1 MTPPKRLETPIM
13 KRRQT
18 LALGAATGA
27 AAAATALPQ
36 WALAADAAPAASA
49 AKAAASSGALA
60 APLNK
65 AAPGQRVLRYAFRV
79 AESGFDPAQIN
90 DLYSRYITAHIF
102 ESLYTYDY
110 LARPGKIVPL
120 IADGM
125 PLVEDNYRQ
134 WTFKVRPGIFFT
146 DDPAFKATQGK
157 GREVVAEDFLF
168 AFRRFAD
175 PVVKSPLWASM
186 EAYKI
191 LGLAELRKAAIDAK
205 KPLDYDS
212 PVEGLRLLDRYTLQV
227 RVAEPRPR
235 FIENMAVADLFG
247 AVARE
252 VVQAYGSDI
261 PAHPVGTGPFKL
273 AQWRRSSLIVLERN
287 TAYRERLWEATPN
300 ADDAE
305 GQAIAA
311 KLRGRKLPLLD
322 RVEVSI
328 IEEQQPRWL
337 SFLNGEYN
345 LIERVPEEF
354 IQTAMPARRVAPNLA
369 KKGIRGAITLGADI
383 TFTYFNMEDPVVGGM
398 EPGKVALRRAIGL
411 AVDLER
417 EIRLVRRGMAIP
429 SQGPIMPHTTHY
441 DPSFKSE
448 MSEYNP
454 AKAKALLELY
464 GYVDRN
470 SDGWREQPNGQPLV
484 LQIATQPDQ
493 VSRALNE
500 LWERNMNGI
509 GIKVEFKSA
518 KWPENLKAGRAGK
531 LQIWALASG
540 ASGGDSQGMITRY
553 YGPQAGNQNF
563 PRFKLPAL
571 DAIHDK
577 LTVLPDG
584 PERAELFREARKLAI
599 AYMPYKLHVHRFI
612 ADMYDATV
620 VGYKRPVGWNDWWHM
635 VDVLPQSKAT

>member
-1 MTPPKRLETPIM
+1 M

-27 AAAATALPQ
+27 AAATALPQ
-36 WALAADAAPAASA
+36 WALAADAASAASS
-49 AKAAASSGALA
+49 AKGAASSGALA
-60 APLNK
+60 APISK

-79 AESGFDPAQIN
+79 AETGFDPAQIN
-90 DLYSRYITAHIF
+90 DAYSRYVTAHIF
-102 ESLYTYDY
+102 ESLYCYDY

-120 IADGM
+120 VADGM

-157 GREVVAEDFLF
+157 GRELVAQDFLF
-168 AFRRFAD
+168 ALRRYAD

-186 EAYKI
+186 ESYKI
-191 LGLAELRKAAIDAK
+191 LGLAELRKVAIDNK
-205 KPLDYDS
+205 KPLDYDA
-212 PVEGLRLLDRYTLQV
+212 PVEGLRLLDRYTLQL
-227 RVAEPRPR
+227 RLSEPRPR
-235 FIENMAVADLFG
+235 FIESMAVSDVYG

-287 TAYRERLWEATPN
+287 PGYRERLWEATPN

-311 KLRGRKLPLLD
+311 KLRGRRIPMLD
-322 RVEVSI
+322 RVEVAI

-337 SFLNGEYN
+337 SFVNGEYN

-354 IQTAMPARRVAPNLA
+354 IQTAMPARKVAPNLA
-369 KKGIRGAITLGADI
+369 KKGFRGAVTLASDI
-383 TFTYFNMEDPVVGGM
+383 TFTYFNMEDKLVGGN
-398 EPGKVALRRAIGL
+398 EPHKVALRRAISLG
-411 AVDLER
+411 VDLER
-417 EIRLVRRGMAIP
+417 EIRLVRRGMAVP
-429 SQGPIMPHTTHY
+429 AQGPILPHTTNY
-441 DPSFKSE
+441 EPGFRSE

-454 AKAKALLELY
+454 SKAKALLELY
-464 GYVDRN
+464 GYADRN
-470 SDGWREQPNGQPLV
+470 GDGWREQPNGEPL
-484 LQIATQPDQ
+484 LLNIATQSDQ
-493 VSRALNE
+493 QSRALNE
-500 LWERNMNGI
+500 LWERNMKII
-509 GIKVEFKSA
+509 GIQVEFKTA
-518 KWPENLKAGRAGK
+518 QWPENLKAARNGK
-531 LQIWALASG
+531 LQVWALASS
-540 ASGGDSQGMITRY
+540 AAGGDSQGMITRY
-553 YGPQAGNQNF
+553 YGPQAGNQNIT
-563 PRFKLPAL
+563 RFKLAAL

-635 VDVLPQSKAT
+635 VDVLPQSKAA